1 MPAMESRFAKNTPA
15 FTLLEVCIAIL
26 IAVLI
31 IGAAIPSLAGALSK
45 NREKDSFSTFDRL
58 AQEAHSR
65 SVSEQ
70 KVYCLVWQKDG
81 VVLRPEEAGDY
92 VQAAGLDHWDLPDE
106 AKLVLDLP
114 AALKPKPVDAI
125 WTFWPSG
132 VCEPASVYYAD
143 KNSGWQADYNPF
155 TCQAKVK
162 YD

>member
-1 MPAMESRFAKNTPA
+1 MAAMESSSAKNMAA

-31 IGAAIPSLAGALSK
+31 IGAAIPSIQGALSQ
-45 NREKDSFSTFDRL
+45 NREKTSFDGFDRL

-81 VVLRPEEAGDY
+81 VILRPEEASASEADGVDR
-92 VQAAGLDHWDLPDE
+92 WDLPKNG
-106 AKLVLDLP
+106 KLVLELP

-132 VCEPASVYYAD
+132 VCEPASVFYAD
-143 KNSGWQADYNPF
+143 KNVGWQAVYNPF
-155 TCQAKVK
+155 TSQANVK